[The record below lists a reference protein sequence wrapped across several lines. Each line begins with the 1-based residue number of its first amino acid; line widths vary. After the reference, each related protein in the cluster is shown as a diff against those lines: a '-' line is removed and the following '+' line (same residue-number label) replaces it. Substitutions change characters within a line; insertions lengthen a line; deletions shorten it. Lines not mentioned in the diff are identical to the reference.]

1 MEKTGRNV
9 NQGESRCSCVRRPD
23 SAEILPAGVGAP
35 AAGLDTIAKSL
46 GLTSAEPRVLLLA
59 VVEVGGVS
67 DVASALDISE
77 ATVKSHLQCLFGKT
91 GARRRIDLVRLVAAA
106 AGPVAP
112 LA

>member
-1 MEKTGRNV
+1 
-9 NQGESRCSCVRRPD
+9 
-23 SAEILPAGVGAP
+23 
-35 AAGLDTIAKSL
+35 LDTIAKSH
-46 GLTSAEPRVLLLA
+46 GLTASEARVLQA

-77 ATVKSHLQCLFGKT
+77 ATVKSHLQSLFAKT
-91 GARRRIDLVRLVAAA
+91 GARRQIDLVKLVAAA

>member
-1 MEKTGRNV
+1 MEKTGRNI
-9 NQGESRCSCVRRPD
+9 NQGELRCSCVRRPV

-35 AAGLDTIAKSL
+35 AAGLDNIAKSL
-46 GLTSAEPRVLLLA
+46 GLTSAET
-59 VVEVGGVS
+59 GGVS